1 MSATEPNSS
10 GWRRHWPLLAACGV
24 LLLYDAPLLLMRGLG
39 LGMDGLRQYYPAEHV
54 LAHALRNGTLPFWTP
69 NLQAGFPLFAEGQP
83 GGVYP
88 INLLMLGLL
97 PTPVAHNAI
106 IVVHHFLGLLF
117 TFWWGR
123 TLQLSQAAAAWMAL
137 VFALTTWLAASD
149 ILLIETTTWIPLLFV
164 MAERLVQRGRP
175 LTAVS
180 AVPILAMQWLGG
192 FPQIALYTA
201 LSTHIYLA
209 VRVCGE
215 PWPWCRRAR
224 TVVAWSAAVLIAVL
238 LAAPQLLPQYELSQ
252 FSIRAG
258 GIQGTLSGEKS
269 LLPAALITLLLP
281 SWRDFFASAG
291 LGMGIYVGLLP
302 CLLAL
307 AAAINRPRPR
317 WCSALLAVVV
327 VATLLAFG
335 HFSPLFSLMRR
346 LPGFAFFRYPSRSMV
361 FTQFC
366 LVTFFGLGWDRL
378 STASGLRF
386 DRTVRRLLLAA
397 TTVAL
402 LNVAVVHPLL
412 RWLRPQLTT
421 YAERYTERYVL
432 SDPYHVQPLAYF
444 QAKISALYSALL
456 AATWWQRFDTM
467 LPLCVAAAGWAVMLW
482 AGAQSH
488 RQSRRQM
495 LFGGLILLDVLV
507 FAGGVHRTDPSTWV
521 TTDPPTTRVLTQLG
535 SPPPCRLFWVADAKS
550 VVDFREDRVRL
561 IANYNLITGL
571 PSTGVYAPLGFD
583 AYYRLMDRLGT
594 VDLGF
599 GLRPVTADD
608 VARDRALLD
617 FLNVC
622 YVMSREPLG
631 GFSEVAQIDG
641 VWIYRNDRAAPRA
654 FVVDRVEEVPSV
666 GAALAWVKEHPE
678 RLRDTAVL
686 DQPLPMRLERG
697 AAEGST
703 VSIRAYE
710 PTAVSLAVTTPGAVV
725 LVVSD
730 THYPGWQARI
740 DGQAAPIYRTH
751 GVFRAVVVPAGVHRI
766 DFRYEPTTFW
776 HGVVIAGAAAA
787 FCIAWAI
794 GARR

>member
-258 GIQGTLSGEKS
+258 GIQGTLSGEN
-269 LLPAALITLLLP
+269 
-281 SWRDFFASAG
+281 D
-291 LGMGIYVGLLP
+291 GI
-302 CLLAL
+302 
-307 AAAINRPRPR
+307 
-317 WCSALLAVVV
+317 
-327 VATLLAFG
+327 
-335 HFSPLFSLMRR
+335 RR
-346 LPGFAFFRYPSRSMV
+346 
-361 FTQFC
+361 
-366 LVTFFGLGWDRL
+366 
-378 STASGLRF
+378 
-386 DRTVRRLLLAA
+386 VRRPEIHSRNAA
-397 TTVAL
+397 QDKGRA
-402 LNVAVVHPLL
+402 
-412 RWLRPQLTT
+412 
-421 YAERYTERYVL
+421 
-432 SDPYHVQPLAYF
+432 
-444 QAKISALYSALL
+444 
-456 AATWWQRFDTM
+456 QRSG
-467 LPLCVAAAGWAVMLW
+467 P
-482 AGAQSH
+482 
-488 RQSRRQM
+488 
-495 LFGGLILLDVLV
+495 
-507 FAGGVHRTDPSTWV
+507 
-521 TTDPPTTRVLTQLG
+521 
-535 SPPPCRLFWVADAKS
+535 
-550 VVDFREDRVRL
+550 
-561 IANYNLITGL
+561 
-571 PSTGVYAPLGFD
+571 
-583 AYYRLMDRLGT
+583 
-594 VDLGF
+594 
-599 GLRPVTADD
+599 
-608 VARDRALLD
+608 
-617 FLNVC
+617 
-622 YVMSREPLG
+622 
-631 GFSEVAQIDG
+631 
-641 VWIYRNDRAAPRA
+641 PRA
-654 FVVDRVEEVPSV
+654 CPRHRS
-666 GAALAWVKEHPE
+666 G
-678 RLRDTAVL
+678 RR
-686 DQPLPMRLERG
+686 DQPRERG
-697 AAEGST
+697 A
-703 VSIRAYE
+703 VRA
-710 PTAVSLAVTTPGAVV
+710 
-725 LVVSD
+725 
-730 THYPGWQARI
+730 
-740 DGQAAPIYRTH
+740 
-751 GVFRAVVVPAGVHRI
+751 AGGKYICGRQLCVQ
-766 DFRYEPTTFW
+766 
-776 HGVVIAGAAAA
+776 GG
-787 FCIAWAI
+787 
-794 GARR
+794 